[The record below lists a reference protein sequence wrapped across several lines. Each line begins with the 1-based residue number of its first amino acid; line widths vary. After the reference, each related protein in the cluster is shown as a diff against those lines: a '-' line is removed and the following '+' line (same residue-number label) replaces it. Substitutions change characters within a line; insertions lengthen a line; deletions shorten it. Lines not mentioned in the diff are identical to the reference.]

1 MNTDVIIVAN
11 PNSGNVVT
19 ERMITDKDGNA
30 SRLGVIQV
38 QQKALTGTSI
48 VGGVSKRT
56 AFITLNEEALEFV
69 DDYLVD
75 GGVWPQEGRLA
86 IEETL
91 KPWVSKDGKKRQ
103 DPKINPSTQEVITYQ
118 GKPVYR
124 NTFFTTDLNVKDIF
138 LKESKS
144 QATDAVTE

>member
-1 MNTDVIIVAN
+1 MNTNVIIVAN

-19 ERMITDKDGNA
+19 ERIVKDKDGNT
-30 SRLGVIQV
+30 STLGVIQV
-38 QQKALTGTSI
+38 QQKALTGTDI

-75 GGVWPQEGRLA
+75 GGVWPQDGKLV

-103 DPKINPSTQEVITYQ
+103 EPKINPSTQEVITYQ

-124 NTFFTTDLNVKDIF
+124 NTFFTTDLNAKDIF
-138 LKESKS
+138 LKESKP
-144 QATDAVTE
+144 QHAEAVTE